1 MVTNKRGARKVCW
14 CRYKGCVWFDFCLL
28 PSKSQK
34 TNQRVRS
41 KKQFFF
47 SKSRL
52 SLSAK
57 LKALRDL
64 LLVIFG
70 WNCKNIHGKA
80 FNCFSGF
87 YQTVLRFLIAHNPQ
101 HFLHS
106 VGDLFSNAMN

>member
-1 MVTNKRGARKVCW
+1 VLEKFVGVDIKGVFGLTFAFCPLKVKRQT
-14 CRYKGCVWFDFCLL
+14 KGLDL
-28 PSKSQK
+28 
-34 TNQRVRS
+34 RS
-41 KKQFFF
+41 SFF